1 MFSSPTAFITKC
13 PPVSPASG
21 EKGKK
26 AEGCSSTFCGPRPNN
41 AHVRSTLEV
50 GEAARGCKVGGAHS
64 VHFQPTIFSAYK
76 GFTGRDITPSVHG
89 PASPRPEHRTK
100 REQVSRTEAPTS
112 PAHRRAPGPHGG
124 WNTFPTKPLLGLRAV
139 STLRTPTSKLPGTVT
154 GETDSQETFTH
165 SFQNSMAV
173 RRRVTCLHPGKQPC
187 GQRPGGGSQRP

>member
-89 PASPRPEHRTK
+89 PASPRPEHRT
-100 REQVSRTEAPTS
+100 ERTSFQDRGAGEPRT
-112 PAHRRAPGPHGG
+112 PQGPRAPWRVEHVPHK
-124 WNTFPTKPLLGLRAV
+124 TAP
-139 STLRTPTSKLPGTVT
+139 RTTGRFYPSDTYVQTPRDSHWRNRLPGNV
-154 GETDSQETFTH
+154 
-165 SFQNSMAV
+165 
-173 RRRVTCLHPGKQPC
+173 HPQFPEFNGRQKE
-187 GQRPGGGSQRP
+187 SYLLASW